1 MRIGTAPIGEN
12 RTQIEC
18 DRTQR
23 RSGMTL
29 ADIVRYLIGI
39 IAALAVGFLL
49 PLPLL
54 HWIIYKKTWL
64 DYYDELSGKPE

>member
-1 MRIGTAPIGEN
+1 
-12 RTQIEC
+12 
-18 DRTQR
+18 
-23 RSGMTL
+23 MTL

-49 PLPLL
+49 LLPLL